1 MIFNQLFDNKS
12 STYTYIIA
20 SGKGRE
26 ALIIDPVI
34 ENTNEYLKV
43 LDNQFFN
50 EEYVKK
56 LSYDREIL
64 NIKDRLTILENILDE
79 HGNGDINNS
88 HAETYKNYLLN
99 LGVKEKDINETL
111 SHSAVS
117 NFYSII
123 EDTIKGD
130 SIETAIAMFGI
141 IEDRYTEISATI
153 ATSLVNN
160 NWLSEDQLTHYKTH
174 KELDIYHAEL
184 FYKLVR
190 PKWVEETSRE
200 NIIKGIKLGNAIIFD
215 MFNNLLEVD

>member
-1 MIFNQLFDNKS
+1 MNSYINQLKDSTPITSHRYFSDLLDGSMSFELFKS
-12 STYTYIIA
+12 SQTNFYSAVCYF
-20 SGKGRE
+20 SRPMF
-26 ALIIDPVI
+26 LLCSRM
-34 ENTNEYLKV
+34 ENYA
-43 LDNQFFN
+43 
-50 EEYVKK
+50 
-56 LSYDREIL
+56 
-64 NIKDRLTILENILDE
+64 DRLTILENILDE
-79 HGNGDINNS
+79 HGNGDIKES

-99 LGVKEKDINETL
+99 LGVKEKDINETF

-123 EDTIKGD
+123 KDTIKGD
-130 SIETAIAMFGI
+130 RIETAIAMFGI

>member
-1 MIFNQLFDNKS
+1 MNSYINQLKDSTPITSHRYFSDLLDGSMSFELFKS
-12 STYTYIIA
+12 SQTNFYSAVCYF
-20 SGKGRE
+20 SRPMF
-26 ALIIDPVI
+26 LLCSRM
-34 ENTNEYLKV
+34 ENYA
-43 LDNQFFN
+43 
-50 EEYVKK
+50 
-56 LSYDREIL
+56 
-64 NIKDRLTILENILDE
+64 DRLTILENILDE
-79 HGNGDINNS
+79 HGNGDIKES
-88 HAETYKNYLLN
+88 HAETYKSYLLN
-99 LGVKEKDINETL
+99 LGLKEKDINETL

-215 MFNNLLEVD
+215 MFNNLLEED